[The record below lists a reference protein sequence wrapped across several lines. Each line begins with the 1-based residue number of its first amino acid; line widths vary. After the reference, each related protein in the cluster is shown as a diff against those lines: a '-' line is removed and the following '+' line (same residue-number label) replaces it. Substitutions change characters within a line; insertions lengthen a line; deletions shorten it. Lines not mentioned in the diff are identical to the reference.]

1 LGDVLSGQ
9 GQLWVPPREQLST
22 TTITTATI
30 ATSTATANMI
40 DDLSE
45 NELPESVFEVHD
57 RPLLEVLREAI
68 EIATASIVTAKPP
81 HVIGFDGNTP
91 LLLEESVHMLIMAN
105 PPFLPV
111 PPEIVQARHG
121 LFSAGGPSGESVL
134 ASIVHL
140 ASQLLP
146 ENGYLAVVSEF
157 FLQQEDEQDNAT
169 DDATDDVDDTKDKG
183 NTDDTDHGDVSK
195 EESSTTVESATSTSA
210 STAAAAL
217 LSRMKTWWGPV
228 AGRGL
233 LLTNQF
239 PVSAA
244 TYAERRADSP
254 DEESVWLQH
263 LQDLDIAAASPG
275 LLYIQK
281 LTTTANK
288 HNTHPDE
295 SECENDNENENENC
309 SGDNDDEGILE
320 LRHVKVP
327 KSKWGSIWTP
337 SNPAGVEFTQSVCQ
351 QFFVDEEIPDDNS

>member
-1 LGDVLSGQ
+1 
-9 GQLWVPPREQLST
+9 
-22 TTITTATI
+22 
-30 ATSTATANMI
+30 
-40 DDLSE
+40 
-45 NELPESVFEVHD
+45 
-57 RPLLEVLREAI
+57 
-68 EIATASIVTAKPP
+68 
-81 HVIGFDGNTP
+81 
-91 LLLEESVHMLIMAN
+91 MLITAN

-111 PPEIVQARHG
+111 PPAIVQTRHG

-146 ENGYLAVVSEF
+146 PTNGYLAVVSEF
-157 FLQQEDEQDNAT
+157 FLQQEEDEPDMNDKDDGA
-169 DDATDDVDDTKDKG
+169 DDANNNNNNPHTD
-183 NTDDTDHGDVSK
+183 NDTDADGTNDK
-195 EESSTTVESATSTSA
+195 TKPTPTPT

-217 LSRMKTWWGPV
+217 LDRMKTWWGPV

-254 DEESVWLQH
+254 HEERIWLEH

-281 LTTTANK
+281 QQQRTTTATKHNK
-288 HNTHPDE
+288 HR
-295 SECENDNENENENC
+295 ECKHENDNKGDRDNC
-309 SGDNDDEGILE
+309 SGDNGDDDNDDGILE
-320 LRHVKVP
+320 LRHMKVP

-351 QFFVDEEIPDDNS
+351 QFFDDDGKDDTYQHETVEGSGENNGESKTDDS